1 MDHDETIGLME
12 IAAAEP
18 DGLER
23 LMAGDTPEAIAVA
36 GHLAGCAA
44 CVAELAAIRRTA
56 ALVRAVVAEEPAPEL
71 RERTLDFVKAMGVDR
86 SALTAPAVVP
96 APAEPATPE
105 SAPAS
110 APVPTP
116 MPMPVPSA
124 LPRRRVPWAAVAGLA
139 AALVIGLVTGY
150 GVRGQAAP
158 VTGDPSPVTVLED
171 ATRMMADL
179 AAAPDVQRVTL
190 VSTRGG
196 TATGSLVFAPSTGG
210 MAMLADGLAQAPDG
224 AEYECWVEV
233 AGVRR
238 VLGELYPGGTIMA
251 WSGPADVAGLRAGVT
266 FGVTLRAANGSG
278 EDLLTGSL

>member
-36 GHLAGCAA
+36 GHLAGCPA

-86 SALTAPAVVP
+86 SAQAPANGVP
-96 APAEPATPE
+96 AATEHVPANTP
-105 SAPAS
+105 
-110 APVPTP
+110 V
-116 MPMPVPSA
+116 PMPVPSA

-251 WSGPADVAGLRAGVT
+251 WSGPADVAGLTAGVT